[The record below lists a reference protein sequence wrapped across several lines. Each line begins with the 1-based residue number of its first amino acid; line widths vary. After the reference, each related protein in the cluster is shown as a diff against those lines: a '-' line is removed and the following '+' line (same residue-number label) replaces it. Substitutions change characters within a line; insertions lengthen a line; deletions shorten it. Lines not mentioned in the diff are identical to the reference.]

1 MATREIF
8 WNIGSYGY
16 LLYILLVPL
25 AAILGYAAYKRYR
38 LWSLGQPDNRFDN
51 LGKRIWSFVTTGIVD
66 GLIHRRFLREPYPG
80 LMHFLIFW
88 GAIVFLL
95 GAFTDFVTHYGV
107 STAVDGETIHGLT
120 GAPYLG
126 LSVTVDALG
135 IAVLVGVIIAAFRR
149 YIQRPDRLD
158 NKPENAI
165 ALSLIFIIVLTGFFI
180 EGIRIAYFSNDPA
193 AFAEVYPALGSYDT
207 SWAVWSPGG
216 WVLAKLFTGAS
227 ADSLLLAHRS
237 LWWFHTV
244 LGLGA
249 IVYVALTWSSLS
261 HIVSGPINVLFRS
274 SRPKGALA
282 PVDLEEAETFG
293 VDKIGGFTWKQIL
306 DLDACTRC
314 GRCQDICP
322 AYLSGKA
329 LSPKKLIQDL
339 KSHWLEV
346 APAMVAAG
354 VAGGGNGNG
363 NGDGEARASL
373 LKRTMNLLDR
383 WTFVTLPALTA
394 RVPLMQKKAG
404 GNGEKVEASLIGDV
418 ITPEVIWDCT
428 TCRACMEVC
437 PVFIEHIDKII
448 DMRRNLVLE
457 QAEMPETAE
466 MALRCIEERGH
477 TCKGTTA
484 CRTDW
489 CGDVE
494 GATLLSEDQDVEV
507 LYFVGCSAALE
518 DRNMKVS
525 AAFGRILQ
533 AAGVKFGVLGEEESC
548 CGEPARR
555 MGNEYLFQLQA
566 MKNIETFKR
575 YGVKR
580 IVVTCPHG
588 YNTLKNEYPQFEGQF
603 EVLHHTQFI
612 AELLRE
618 GRLKLKNDI
627 AESIVYHDACYL
639 GRHSGIYDD
648 PRKALKAIPGA
659 QLKEMERR
667 RSRSFC
673 CGAGG
678 GHMWMEETEGTRI
691 SEMRAEQALDT
702 KASILATACPF
713 CLQMF
718 EDAIKAKEASE
729 TLRAMDIAELLAQSI
744 AGEVPAAAA
753 PEAKAEP
760 QAEEP
765 AAEQAAE
772 AEATESQPPAEE
784 PPAEEPKE

>member
-8 WNIGSYGY
+8 WNIEPYGIILY
-16 LLYILLVPL
+16 FLLIPL
-25 AAILGYAAYKRYR
+25 TAILIYSVYRRYR
-38 LWSLGQPDNRFDN
+38 LWRLGQPDNRLDN
-51 LGKRIWSFVTTGIVD
+51 LPQRILSFAITGIVD
-66 GLIHRRFLREPYPG
+66 GIIHRRFLREPYPG
-80 LMHFLIFW
+80 LIHFLIFW

-95 GAFTDFVTHYGV
+95 AAFLDFLSHYIFDFMHGA
-107 STAVDGETIHGLT
+107 I
-120 GAPYLG
+120 YLG
-126 LSVTVDALG
+126 ISFTVDVLG
-135 IAVLVGVIIAAFRR
+135 IAVLLGVIIAAYRR

-165 ALSLIFIIVLTGFFI
+165 ALTLIFVIVFTGFII
-180 EGIRIAYFSNDPA
+180 EGLRIVYFTANPA
-193 AFAEVYPALGSYDT
+193 EFETIYPAIGPYDT

-216 WVLAKLFTGAS
+216 WAFAKAFGSVSSVA
-227 ADSLLLAHRS
+227 LLVAHRS
-237 LWWFHTV
+237 LWWFHTI
-244 LGLGA
+244 LSLGA
-249 IVYVALTWSSLS
+249 IVYVALTWSSLA
-261 HIVSGPINVLFRS
+261 HIVVGPFNVLFRS

-282 PVDLEEAETFG
+282 PVELEEAETFG
-293 VDKIGGFTWKQIL
+293 VDKISEFTWKQIF

-339 KSHWLEV
+339 KQHWLDV
-346 APAMVAAG
+346 GPGLLAA
-354 VAGGGNGNG
+354 
-363 NGDGEARASL
+363 
-373 LKRTMNLLDR
+373 
-383 WTFVTLPALTA
+383 
-394 RVPLMQKKAG
+394 KAG
-404 GNGEKVEASLIGDV
+404 GNGSNPGENGVSMIGDV
-418 ITPEVIWDCT
+418 ITAEVIWDCT
-428 TCRACMEVC
+428 TCRACQEVC

-489 CGDVE
+489 CVDIE
-494 GATLLSEDQDVEV
+494 GAKLLSEDQDVEI

-588 YNTLKNEYPQFEGQF
+588 YNTLKNEYPQFGGEF
-603 EVLHHTQFI
+603 EVVHHSQFI
-612 AELLRE
+612 AELIKQ
-618 GRLKLKNDI
+618 GRLKLKDDV
-627 AESIVYHDACYL
+627 AEKITYHDACYL
-639 GRHSGIYDD
+639 GRHNDIYNE
-648 PRKALKAIPGA
+648 PRQVVKAIPGA
-659 QLKEMERR
+659 QFTEMARR

-678 GHMWMEETEGTRI
+678 GHMWMEESVGTRI
-691 SEMRAEQALDT
+691 SEMRTDQALST
-702 KASILATACPF
+702 EASVLATACPF

-718 EDAIKAKEASE
+718 EDAIKTKEASE
-729 TLRAMDIAELLAQSI
+729 SIKAMDIAELVVGAI
-744 AGEVPAAAA
+744 EGVAAKKEAA
-753 PEAKAEP
+753 KKEQPQQDEASKKEAP
-760 QAEEP
+760 QE
-765 AAEQAAE
+765 
-772 AEATESQPPAEE
+772 
-784 PPAEEPKE
+784 

>member
-8 WNIGSYGY
+8 WNIGDWG
-16 LLYILLVPL
+16 YILYGLLLPL
-25 AAILGYAAYKRYR
+25 AIILAYAVYRRYR
-38 LWSLGQPDNRFDN
+38 LWHLGQRDNRLDN
-51 LGKRIWSFVTTGIVD
+51 LPQRIWSFAITGIVD

-80 LMHFLIFW
+80 LIHFLIFW

-95 GAFTDFVTHYGV
+95 AAFLDFLSHYIFEFMHGAT
-107 STAVDGETIHGLT
+107 
-120 GAPYLG
+120 YLG
-126 LSVTVDALG
+126 ISFTVDVLG
-135 IAVLVGVIIAAFRR
+135 IAVILGVIIAAYRR

-165 ALSLIFIIVLTGFFI
+165 ALTLIFVIVFTGFII
-180 EGIRIAYFSNDPA
+180 EGLRIAYFTANPA
-193 AFAEVYPALGSYDT
+193 EFETIYPAIGPYDT

-216 WVLAKLFTGAS
+216 WAFAKAFGSVSSVA
-227 ADSLLLAHRS
+227 LLVAHSS
-237 LWWFHTV
+237 LWWFHTI
-244 LGLGA
+244 LSLGA
-249 IVYVALTWSSLS
+249 IVYVALTWSSLA
-261 HIVSGPINVLFRS
+261 HIVVGPFNVLFRS

-282 PVDLEEAETFG
+282 PVELEEAETFG
-293 VDKIGGFTWKQIL
+293 VDKISGFTWKQIF

-322 AYLSGKA
+322 AYISGKS

-339 KSHWLEV
+339 KQHWLDV
-346 APAMVAAG
+346 GPGLLAAKS
-354 VAGGGNGNG
+354 GGNGSNPGENG
-363 NGDGEARASL
+363 VS
-373 LKRTMNLLDR
+373 M
-383 WTFVTLPALTA
+383 
-394 RVPLMQKKAG
+394 
-404 GNGEKVEASLIGDV
+404 IGDV
-418 ITPEVIWDCT
+418 ITAEVIWDCT
-428 TCRACMEVC
+428 TCRACQEVC

-494 GATLLSEDQDVEV
+494 GAKLLSEDQDVEI

-588 YNTLKNEYPQFEGQF
+588 YNTLKNEYPQFGGEF
-603 EVLHHTQFI
+603 EVIHHSQFI
-612 AELLRE
+612 AELIKQ
-618 GRLKLKNDI
+618 GRLKLKDDV
-627 AESIVYHDACYL
+627 AEKITYHDACYL
-639 GRHSGIYDD
+639 GRHNDIYNE
-648 PRKALKAIPGA
+648 PRQVVKAIPGA
-659 QLKEMERR
+659 QFTEMARR

-678 GHMWMEETEGTRI
+678 GHMWMEESVGTRI
-691 SEMRAEQALDT
+691 SEMRTDQALST
-702 KASILATACPF
+702 EASVLATACPF

-729 TLRAMDIAELLAQSI
+729 SIKAMDIAELVIGAIEGVALKK
-744 AGEVPAAAA
+744 EAAKKEQPQQEEA
-753 PEAKAEP
+753 PEK
-760 QAEEP
+760 
-765 AAEQAAE
+765 E
-772 AEATESQPPAEE
+772 ASQDEASEKEATQE
-784 PPAEEPKE
+784 

>member
-8 WNIGSYGY
+8 WNIEPYGIILY
-16 LLYILLVPL
+16 FLLIPL
-25 AAILGYAAYKRYR
+25 TAILIYGVYRRYR
-38 LWSLGQPDNRFDN
+38 LWRLGQPDNRLDN
-51 LGKRIWSFVTTGIVD
+51 LPQRILSFAITGIVD

-80 LMHFLIFW
+80 LIHFLIFW

-95 GAFTDFVTHYGV
+95 AAFLDFLSHYIFEFMHGA
-107 STAVDGETIHGLT
+107 I
-120 GAPYLG
+120 YLG
-126 LSVTVDALG
+126 ISFTVDVLG
-135 IAVLVGVIIAAFRR
+135 IAVLLGVIIAAYRR

-158 NKPENAI
+158 NKPDNAI
-165 ALSLIFIIVLTGFFI
+165 ALTLIFVIVFTGFII
-180 EGIRIAYFSNDPA
+180 EGLRIVYFTANPA
-193 AFAEVYPALGSYDT
+193 EFETIYPAIGPYDT

-216 WVLAKLFTGAS
+216 WAFAKAFGSVSSVA
-227 ADSLLLAHRS
+227 LLVAHRS
-237 LWWFHTV
+237 LWWFHTI
-244 LGLGA
+244 LSLGA
-249 IVYVALTWSSLS
+249 IVYVALTWSSLA
-261 HIVSGPINVLFRS
+261 HIVVGPFNVLFRS

-282 PVDLEEAETFG
+282 PVELEEAETFG
-293 VDKIGGFTWKQIL
+293 VDKISRFTWKQIF

-339 KSHWLEV
+339 KQHWLDV
-346 APAMVAAG
+346 GPGLLAA
-354 VAGGGNGNG
+354 
-363 NGDGEARASL
+363 
-373 LKRTMNLLDR
+373 
-383 WTFVTLPALTA
+383 
-394 RVPLMQKKAG
+394 KAG
-404 GNGEKVEASLIGDV
+404 GNGSNPGENGVSMIGDV
-418 ITPEVIWDCT
+418 ITAEVIWDCT
-428 TCRACMEVC
+428 TCRACQEVC

-489 CGDVE
+489 CVDIE
-494 GATLLSEDQDVEV
+494 GAKLLSEDQDVEI

-588 YNTLKNEYPQFEGQF
+588 YNTLKNEYPQFGGEF
-603 EVLHHTQFI
+603 EVVHHSQFI
-612 AELLRE
+612 AELIKQ
-618 GRLKLKNDI
+618 GRLKLKDDV
-627 AESIVYHDACYL
+627 AEKITYHDACYL
-639 GRHSGIYDD
+639 GRHNDIYNE
-648 PRKALKAIPGA
+648 PRQIVKAIPGA
-659 QLKEMERR
+659 QFTEMARR

-678 GHMWMEETEGTRI
+678 GHMWMEESVGTRI
-691 SEMRAEQALDT
+691 SEMRTDQALST
-702 KASILATACPF
+702 EASVLATACPF

-718 EDAIKAKEASE
+718 EDAIKTKEASE
-729 TLRAMDIAELLAQSI
+729 SIKAMDIAELVVGAI
-744 AGEVPAAAA
+744 EGVAAKKEQPQQDEASKKEA
-753 PEAKAEP
+753 PQE
-760 QAEEP
+760 
-765 AAEQAAE
+765 
-772 AEATESQPPAEE
+772 
-784 PPAEEPKE
+784 

>member
-8 WNIGSYGY
+8 WNIGDWG
-16 LLYILLVPL
+16 YILYGLLLPL
-25 AAILGYAAYKRYR
+25 AIILAYSVYQRYR
-38 LWSLGQPDNRFDN
+38 LWHLGQRDNRLDN
-51 LGKRIWSFVTTGIVD
+51 LPQRIWSFAITGIVD

-80 LMHFLIFW
+80 LIHFLIFW

-95 GAFTDFVTHYGV
+95 AAFLDFLSHYIFEFMHGAT
-107 STAVDGETIHGLT
+107 
-120 GAPYLG
+120 YLG
-126 LSVTVDALG
+126 ISFTVDVLG
-135 IAVLVGVIIAAFRR
+135 IAVLLGVIIAAYRR

-165 ALSLIFIIVLTGFFI
+165 ALTLIFIIVFTGYII
-180 EGIRIAYFSNDPA
+180 EGLRIAYFTANPA
-193 AFAEVYPALGSYDT
+193 EFETIYPAIGPYDT

-216 WVLAKLFTGAS
+216 WAFAKVFGSVSSVA
-227 ADSLLLAHRS
+227 LLVAHTS
-237 LWWFHTV
+237 MWWFHTI
-244 LGLGA
+244 LALGA
-249 IVYVALTWSSLS
+249 IVYVALTWSSLA
-261 HIVSGPINVLFRS
+261 HIVVGPFNVLFRS

-282 PVDLEEAETFG
+282 LVELEEAETFG
-293 VDKIGGFTWKQIL
+293 VDKISGFTWKQIF

-339 KSHWLEV
+339 KQHWLDV
-346 APAMVAAG
+346 GPGLLAANS
-354 VAGGGNGNG
+354 GGNGSNPVDNG
-363 NGDGEARASL
+363 VS
-373 LKRTMNLLDR
+373 M
-383 WTFVTLPALTA
+383 
-394 RVPLMQKKAG
+394 
-404 GNGEKVEASLIGDV
+404 IGDV
-418 ITPEVIWDCT
+418 ITAEVIWDCT
-428 TCRACMEVC
+428 TCRACQEVC

-448 DMRRNLVLE
+448 DMRR
-457 QAEMPETAE
+457 
-466 MALRCIEERGH
+466 
-477 TCKGTTA
+477 
-484 CRTDW
+484 RTDW
-489 CGDVE
+489 CVDIE
-494 GATLLSEDQDVEV
+494 GAKLLSEDQDVEI

-588 YNTLKNEYPQFEGQF
+588 YNTLKNEYPQFGGEF
-603 EVLHHTQFI
+603 EVVHHSQFI
-612 AELLRE
+612 AELIKQ
-618 GRLKLKNDI
+618 GRLKLKDGVVEKI
-627 AESIVYHDACYL
+627 TYHDACYL
-639 GRHSGIYDD
+639 GRHNDVYNE
-648 PRKALKAIPGA
+648 PRQVVKAIPGA
-659 QLKEMERR
+659 QFKEMARR

-678 GHMWMEETEGTRI
+678 GHMWMEENVGTRV
-691 SEMRAEQALDT
+691 SEMRTDQALAT
-702 KASILATACPF
+702 EAGILATACPF

-729 TLRAMDIAELLAQSI
+729 SIRAMDIAELVAEAI
-744 AGEVPAAAA
+744 EGAA
-753 PEAKAEP
+753 PKKEAAKKEQP
-760 QAEEP
+760 QQEEAP
-765 AAEQAAE
+765 KKETTQDEVSEQE
-772 AEATESQPPAEE
+772 APQE
-784 PPAEEPKE
+784 